1 LRLFQ
6 WERKGFYSLFAAAL
20 IVTTGIT
27 LGSCATVGLSI
38 SLPQGDPSQI
48 PATEE
53 LVRSLAKR
61 VDQVRSLRSLSFIN
75 YQNNDE
81 RGGFRVALLVDRPD
95 RLRLETL
102 SPLGAILVLT
112 ANGDEVVGFLPR
124 KRILY
129 RGVSS
134 KQNLY
139 RFTQIP
145 LELTELTSLLLGL
158 PPVKAEGPWKG
169 EDHAIHRSL
178 PSGGSEWVVFD
189 PALGVPIRWDRLD
202 SHGDTELSAVFSD
215 FVSTTAGS
223 FPLRIFLESG
233 TEEKTWEIRYR
244 EPEVNV
250 QIPVPLF
257 VQQRPSHVRE
267 ISLESIGG

>member
-6 WERKGFYSLFAAAL
+6 WERKGLFFLCAAAL
-20 IVTTGIT
+20 IVTGIAI
-27 LGSCATVGLSI
+27 GSCAPIGPSVA
-38 SLPQGDPSQI
+38 LPDIDPSRG

-53 LVRSLAKR
+53 LVRGLAKR

-75 YQNNDE
+75 YRNKDKK
-81 RGGFRVALLVDRPD
+81 GGFRVALLVDRPD

-134 KQNLY
+134 KRNLF

-158 PPVKAEGPWKG
+158 PPVDAEGPWNG
-169 EDHAIHRSL
+169 EDHAIYRRL
-178 PSGGSEWVVFD
+178 PSGGSEWVDFD
-189 PALGVPIRWDRLD
+189 PVMGIPVRWDRLD
-202 SHGDTELSAVFSD
+202 SDGNTELSAVFSD
-215 FVSTTAGS
+215 FVSTTVGS
-223 FPLRIFLESG
+223 FPLKIFLESG
-233 TEEKTWEIRYR
+233 AEDKSWEIRYR

-267 ISLESIGG
+267 IPLESLGG